1 MLGKLTNALSK
12 LFGTKYDRD
21 IKTYLPVV
29 SNIHEEG
36 AQLAGLS
43 HNELRLVS
51 LELKERIKDYLAD
64 IDAEI
69 TKINEQ
75 ANIEEDIHQKEA
87 LYEQVDA
94 LKKDRDLQ
102 LEVVLKDILPRAFA
116 LVKETAKRFTENTE
130 IEVEATDH
138 DRNLAAKKPYI
149 KISADKAIYAN
160 SWKAAGGD
168 ITWNMVHYDVQ
179 LIGGMVLHDG
189 KIAEMMTG
197 EGKTLVATLPAYL
210 NGLSGQGVHVVTVN
224 DYLARRDSEWVGP
237 IFEFLFLTIDCID
250 KYKPHTPER
259 RNAYLCD
266 IT

>member
-138 DRNLAAKKPYI
+138 DRNLAAK
-149 KISADKAIYAN
+149 N
-160 SWKAAGGD
+160 
-168 ITWNMVHYDVQ
+168 
-179 LIGGMVLHDG
+179 
-189 KIAEMMTG
+189 
-197 EGKTLVATLPAYL
+197 
-210 NGLSGQGVHVVTVN
+210 
-224 DYLARRDSEWVGP
+224 
-237 IFEFLFLTIDCID
+237 
-250 KYKPHTPER
+250 
-259 RNAYLCD
+259 
-266 IT
+266 